1 MNFKEFLKI
10 NKGLITKK
18 NKKKH
23 LDFELGAILVKNLQL
38 TDKIVDEQNKK
49 LNKLLVEL
57 GQFDGYDYVVPE
69 EGELKEKCDIL
80 FNEDIQ
86 CEELQEIT
94 PYDVKNCKF
103 DLTTI
108 ELDRKSTRLNS
119 S

>member
-1 MNFKEFLKI
+1 MKFEDILEI
-10 NKGLITKK
+10 NKSLIKIK
-18 NKKKH
+18 DQNKQF
-23 LDFELGAILVKNLQL
+23 DFELGAILVKNLQL

-86 CEELQEIT
+86 CDELQEIT

-108 ELDRKSTRLNS
+108 ELIIPMVKK
-119 S
+119 